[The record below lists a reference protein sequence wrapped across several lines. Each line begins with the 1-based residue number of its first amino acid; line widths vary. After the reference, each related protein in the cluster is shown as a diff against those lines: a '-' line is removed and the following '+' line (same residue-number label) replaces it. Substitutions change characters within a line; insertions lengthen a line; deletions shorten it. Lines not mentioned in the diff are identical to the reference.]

1 MKLDSKQQV
10 LLALYIEYQKDLP
23 KMENVT
29 CTSLN
34 MDIDVFNAA
43 LRKLSTE
50 KYIEGLSIFS
60 ADNDEFYSADTHD
73 VYLTHSGIEYIEK
86 NFGIKKELKSTD
98 KIKYVIKKCGIMGL
112 QALKMF
118 AAAAAEHIHDVF

>member
-50 KYIEGLSIFS
+50 KY
-60 ADNDEFYSADTHD
+60 
-73 VYLTHSGIEYIEK
+73 
-86 NFGIKKELKSTD
+86 
-98 KIKYVIKKCGIMGL
+98 
-112 QALKMF
+112 
-118 AAAAAEHIHDVF
+118 

>member
-1 MKLDSKQQV
+1 MQLDTKQQV

-23 KMENVT
+23 KMQNVT

-50 KYIEGLSIFS
+50 RYIEGLSVFS
-60 ADNDEFYSADTHD
+60 ADSDEFYCVRTDN
-73 VYLTHSGIEYIEK
+73 VYLTHSGIEYVEN
-86 NFGIKKELKSTD
+86 NFGIKKELSNQD
-98 KIKYVIKKCGIMGL
+98 KIIYIIKKCGVAGL
-112 QALKMF
+112 QALKIF
-118 AAAAAEHIHDVF
+118 AKGAIEHIHDVF